1 MLGLGHAEK
10 RNHWLNLSMP
20 FPVLL
25 LRGDGS
31 THAAAGLFEG
41 PFLAAKGRKHFLP
54 APTQAVLCNCAQE
67 ACLRW
72 DRFNAARSV
81 AVS

>member
-1 MLGLGHAEK
+1 MGLSEK
-10 RNHWLNLSMP
+10 ENRWLNFSILIS
-20 FPVLL
+20 VLL
-25 LRGDGS
+25 LRGKDS
-31 THAAAGLFEG
+31 AHVAAGLSEG

-81 AVS
+81 GVP